1 MILIYVF
8 IFLVIFVFVSAILLT
23 ILQSKLI
30 KEREKRNQLIE
41 ERKNIIRNKGLLIRE
56 FPNDYTVID
65 IETTGLVPG
74 VDEIGACPPV
84 ALEIAAVK
92 HRNNNIVDTFSSL
105 VKVNSIPDFIEKLT
119 GINDKMV
126 KEAPTIDNIIKEF
139 YNFIGDDILVGYNVN
154 FDINFLYDNLFETTG
169 IELKNNF
176 IDIMVIAKRVLKGL
190 DKYSQENVAKHYNI
204 NTDNLHRALDDCKVC
219 SMIFDNLKKDIIQKY
234 GALEKF
240 WRLPACCD
248 RNKKAIS
255 PKD

>member
-8 IFLVIFVFVSAILLT
+8 IFLVIIVFVSAILLT
-23 ILQSKLI
+23 VIQSQLI
-30 KEREKRNQLIE
+30 KEREKRSQLIE

-65 IETTGLVPG
+65 IETTGLVSG
-74 VDEIGACPPV
+74 VDEI
-84 ALEIAAVK
+84 LEIAAVK
-92 HRNNNIVDTFSSL
+92 YRDNNIVNTFSSL
-105 VKVNSIPDFIEKLT
+105 VKVNYIPTFIEKLT
-119 GINDKMV
+119 GINDKMI

-139 YNFIGDDILVGYNVN
+139 YDFIGDDILVGYNVN

-176 IDIMVIAKRVLKGL
+176 IDIMVIAKRVLKDL

-248 RNKKAIS
+248 KNKKAIT